1 MLSSIYL
8 RLKLFIEKHTKII
21 DVYTAPFFSQ
31 PNSFDNTRVYLIYK
45 KQGIPRIN
53 LSSPYS
59 RIFHGIVDKKAKF
72 IVFSTPK
79 VSSTTIKV
87 FAQEKLNLSLEKG
100 LPHRVKY
107 KTLLHY
113 SYSKSKFPTELNF
126 SKYIDYK
133 MFIVMRDP
141 TERIISFFLNKIIN
155 MINDADPEKKRVA
168 DNILQMVFKNQ
179 SYVDYNELTFKKFI
193 DVFVL
198 QYYNGGKVWDV
209 HIAPQITADLKE
221 IAQNQLQ
228 ILSMNNCNDFL
239 NYWHLQSTGTS
250 AQFTEHHN
258 KSWNKTD
265 SKFIPN
271 GYDIQIKDLIS
282 LKNRIHPDSF
292 IYPELIEA
300 MRVIYRDDYEFWDKA
315 KSVKDIY

>member
-1 MLSSIYL
+1 MLSIIYL

-31 PNSFDNTRVYLIYK
+31 PNSFDNTRIYLIYK
-45 KQGIPRIN
+45 KNSIPRIN
-53 LSSPYS
+53 IASPFS
-59 RIFHGIVDKKAKF
+59 RIHYGIVDEKAKF

-79 VSSTTIKV
+79 VASTTIKM

-100 LPHRVKY
+100 LPHSVQY
-107 KTLLHY
+107 KTLLD
-113 SYSKSKFPTELNF
+113 SSSLKSKLPTELNF

-155 MINDADPEKKRVA
+155 KINDADLEIKRVA
-168 DNILQMVFKNQ
+168 DNFLQMVFKNQ
-179 SYVDYNELTFKKFI
+179 FYVDYNELTFKKFI
-193 DVFVL
+193 DAIVF
-198 QYYNGGKVWDV
+198 QYHNGGKIWDA
-209 HIAPQITADLKE
+209 HIAPQITADLIE

-228 ILSMNNCNDFL
+228 IISMNNCNDFL

-250 AQFTEHHN
+250 AQFTEHYN

-271 GYDIQIKDLIS
+271 GCNIPIKDLIL

-292 IYPELIEA
+292 VYAELIEA
-300 MRVIYRDDYEFWDKA
+300 IKVIYKDDYEFWFKA
-315 KSVKDIY
+315 KLVKDIS